1 MLPYSDLQGKIPQ
14 GYPDPT
20 EIAKRSKV
28 QFDTEL
34 SSTRYYLVQ
43 SLFDQTI
50 TFRLKELQA
59 ATKAIMDAERKLGA
73 APSGPQADLL
83 KQAKELAYRPV
94 VDSAKAADA
103 SFLKTLAG
111 NKKDATVNSAIT
123 QLESQWNTAARERYE
138 QARSLA
144 IQASK

>member
-1 MLPYSDLQGKIPQ
+1 M
-14 GYPDPT
+14 
-20 EIAKRSKV
+20 
-28 QFDTEL
+28 
-34 SSTRYYLVQ
+34 Q

-94 VDSAKAADA
+94 VDSAKAGDA